1 MPVRGVIASLMMPV
15 RRAKPRG
22 EIEMAKCNVTHACG
36 HTSEHNLFGP
46 YKERD
51 RRAQWLAGQDCP
63 TCEAERREAA
73 KRAANA
79 AATQAAQ
86 EAGLPELLGSEKQI
100 AWAESIRLK
109 ALGEAQEA
117 IEKNANTPERRAQVA
132 PLMAQL
138 KGENSAAWWIDNRSK
153 SGVELLKGMAR

>member
-1 MPVRGVIASLMMPV
+1 
-15 RRAKPRG
+15 
-22 EIEMAKCNVTHACG
+22 MAKVDITHKCG
-36 HTSEHNLFGP
+36 HVVEHNLMGP
-46 YKERD
+46 YKDRD
-51 RRAQWLAGQDCP
+51 RRAQWLADGDCP
-63 TCEAERREAA
+63 TCDTKRREEAN
-73 KRAANA
+73 RAANA
-79 AATQAAQ
+79 AAAQAAQ

-138 KGENSAAWWIDNRSK
+138 KGENSAAWWIDNRK
-153 SGVELLKGMAR
+153 RTGVELLMALGRIARERG